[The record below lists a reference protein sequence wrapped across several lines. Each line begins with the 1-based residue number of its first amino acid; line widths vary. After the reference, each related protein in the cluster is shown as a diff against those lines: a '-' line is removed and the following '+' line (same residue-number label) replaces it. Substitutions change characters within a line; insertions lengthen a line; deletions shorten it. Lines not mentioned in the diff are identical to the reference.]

1 MVGDIIVVPI
11 TQVDFPERHVP
22 NEHLV
27 EMSTL
32 AMSLSARVK
41 CSSETQGS
49 QLLGDVSHVIVK
61 ITTDDYRSIGIL
73 FDDVP
78 RNFSHSH
85 GPLSQVLLFS
95 GLEKAVENLDII
107 VAEL

>member
-1 MVGDIIVVPI
+1 MIGDIIVVPI
-11 TQVDFPERHVP
+11 TQVDFPKRHVP

-32 AMSLSARVK
+32 SVSLGTRIH
-41 CSSETQGS
+41 CSSETERP

-78 RNFSHSH
+78 CNFCHSH
-85 GPLSQVLLFS
+85 GPLPQVLLLS
-95 GLEKAVENLDII
+95 GLEIAVQNLDIL
-107 VAEL
+107 VTEL